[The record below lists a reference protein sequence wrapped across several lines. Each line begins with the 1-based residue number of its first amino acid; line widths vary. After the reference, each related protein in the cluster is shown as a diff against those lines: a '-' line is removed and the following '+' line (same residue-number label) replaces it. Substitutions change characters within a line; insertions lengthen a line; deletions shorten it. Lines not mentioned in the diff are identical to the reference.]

1 MSTKVYYP
9 QPLTEKQILDSFNKS
24 NENEI
29 KWLISNVLLTELPSL
44 RDELKNCVDKISES
58 NDFEVRLPLTSHN
71 SEILKG
77 IITRENFKI
86 TGLNITVKNIKILNN
101 GKSFKLQLKQGK
113 EIIIKQLI
121 DCHDSINNA
130 INMIDKITATYENT
144 EEANAIISPNI
155 TLSYISKL
163 LNNIE
168 SALKSLKSPFPSY
181 IFPDYRLPATYFEPE
196 LPANISLDILISNS
210 ELGIDFKSLSPVVN
224 RPWSIIVDKTNR
236 RSFADIVRDTISKE
250 RNKTIPRILID
261 EYNNL
266 LEWQK
271 QLKERHEDPSNLTA
285 VTSSSASLLSSSSSS
300 SSPSP
305 HAPESSGI
313 ASMFSSIFGS
323 NNEPSASTLLKTAS
337 KYLEESITYVDNN
350 NDPVVVLVSQTCD
363 VISSDP
369 VLLTISIKLDS
380 LKKTCE
386 KIQENFEA
394 VLSSS

>member
-9 QPLTEKQILDSFNKS
+9 QPLTEKQILNNFNKS

-44 RDELKNCVDKISES
+44 RDELKNCVDKISDS

-77 IITRENFKI
+77 IITRQNFKI
-86 TGLNITVKNIKILNN
+86 TGLNITVKNIKVLNN

-144 EEANAIISPNI
+144 EEANTIISPNI
-155 TLSYISKL
+155 TLSYVSKL
-163 LNNIE
+163 LNNIA
-168 SALKSLKSPFPSY
+168 SALKSLKSPFPFY
-181 IFPDYRLPATYFEPE
+181 IFPVYRLPAAFFEPE
-196 LPANISLDILISNS
+196 LPANVSLDIFISNS
-210 ELGIDFKSLSPVVN
+210 ELGIDFKSLTPVVN
-224 RPWSIIVDKTNR
+224 RPWSLIVDKNNR

-271 QLKERHEDPSNLTA
+271 ELKEKHEDLSNLAA
-285 VTSSSASLLSSSSSS
+285 VSSSSASLLSSS
-300 SSPSP
+300 PSP
-305 HAPESSGI
+305 ASPPPESSGI
-313 ASMFSSIFGS
+313 ASMFSSIFSS
-323 NNEPSASTLLKTAS
+323 NNNPSASTLLKTAS
-337 KYLEESITYVDNN
+337 KYLEESITYVNNN
-350 NDPVVVLVSQTCD
+350 NDPVVVLVNQTCD
-363 VISSDP
+363 VVSSDP

-386 KIQENFEA
+386 KIQENFES
-394 VLSSS
+394 VLNSS